1 MQIVVQ
7 AYQSINQWC
16 WNETHAFLKKSEK
29 KKVKFK
35 LKSLGYE
42 MSSQMISDQSLEL
55 RVVANREG

>member
-1 MQIVVQ
+1 MLL
-7 AYQSINQWC
+7 N
-16 WNETHAFLKKSEK
+16 KREK